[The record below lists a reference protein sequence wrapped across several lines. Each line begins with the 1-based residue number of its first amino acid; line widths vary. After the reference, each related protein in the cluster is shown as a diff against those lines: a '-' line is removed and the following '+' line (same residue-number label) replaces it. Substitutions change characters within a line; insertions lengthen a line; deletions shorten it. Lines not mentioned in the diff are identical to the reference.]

1 MSVSK
6 ISQRLFQIVRKKLGI
21 RYFDDVLQFVDSHI
35 SVLLLINIPNPLPD
49 APEVCDFCLEIK
61 SGNRLEAKFA
71 LSHTDMWTE
80 VAHLINRVTLASFV
94 CGESKLP

>member
-6 ISQRLFQIVRKKLGI
+6 ISQRLFQIVGTKLGI

-49 APEVCDFCLEIK
+49 AHKVCDFCLEIK
-61 SGNRLEAKFA
+61 SGNRLEAKFP
-71 LSHTDMWTE
+71 LSHTDVWTE
-80 VAHLINRVTLASFV
+80 VTHMINRVTLASLV

>member
-1 MSVSK
+1 MRVSK
-6 ISQRLFQIVRKKLGI
+6 ISQRFFQIVRTKLGI

-35 SVLLLINIPNPLPD
+35 SVLLLINIPNPLLDTPK
-49 APEVCDFCLEIK
+49 VCDFCFEIK

-71 LSHTDMWTE
+71 LSHTDVWTE
-80 VAHLINRVTLASFV
+80 VTHVINRVTLASLV